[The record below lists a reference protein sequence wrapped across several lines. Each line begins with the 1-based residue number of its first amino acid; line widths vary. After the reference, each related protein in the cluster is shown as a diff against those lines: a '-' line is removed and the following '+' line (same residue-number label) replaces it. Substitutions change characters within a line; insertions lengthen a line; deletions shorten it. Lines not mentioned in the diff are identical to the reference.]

1 MKRPALKA
9 LTIAALAL
17 GAGMAQTELKTNQKY
32 QGGARVQASTLGIS
46 LVIPKNW
53 VGQYGQDAGN
63 AALVMGS
70 ETIEGVGLAVLIGNQ
85 SAQQVVNSLSEAQDL
100 GSGVVLQPSGAVRRQ
115 GQRISARY
123 ADADHVGR
131 SLGLIGTARN
141 HVVYFFAGPLKNEKI
156 YAGLLEELAS
166 GTKFVAPSASK
177 PRPAAP
183 VASGLAGEWT
193 KFLSGTM
200 LRYLSSY
207 NSGGG
212 AGGISTDRTMHFCS
226 DGRFA
231 YQGSSL
237 TTIDVDGGGASSGGS
252 DRGQGRWRV
261 ESATQTSAI
270 VVLNLE
276 DGSTERI
283 TVSYDGTKTF
293 VGNQRWFRVESDTC
307 R

>member
-17 GAGMAQTELKTNQKY
+17 GAGMAQSELKANQKY
-32 QGGARVQASTLGIS
+32 QGGTRVQASTLGIS

-53 VGQYGQDAGN
+53 VAQYGQDAGK

-70 ETIEGVGLAVLIGNQ
+70 ETIEGVGVAVLIGDQ
-85 SAQQVVNSLSEAQDL
+85 SAQQVAASLNEAQDL
-100 GSGVVLQPSGAVRRQ
+100 GSGVVLKLTGAVKQQ

-123 ADADHVGR
+123 ADADYVGR
-131 SLGLIGTARN
+131 SLGLIGPGKN
-141 HVVYFFAGPLKNEKI
+141 HVVYFFAGPSRNEKT

-166 GTKFVAPSASK
+166 GTKFVSTSASK

-183 VASGLAGEWT
+183 VAAGLAGEWT
-193 KFLSGTM
+193 KFLSGMM

-226 DGRFA
+226 DGSFA
-231 YQGSSL
+231 YSGSSL
-237 TTIDVDGGGASSGGS
+237 TTINVDGGGASSGGS

-283 TVSYDGTKTF
+283 AVSYDGTKTF
-293 VGNQRWFRVESDTC
+293 VGNQRWFRIESDTC